1 MVEFN
6 DRSSGMSSDLSANSP
21 QPEVSHHMEMAGHIS
36 RQYKLFSKAGK
47 RVPQTATDALDT
59 AYNSVMASTRAHAK
73 GDMVSAQANMHGAS
87 AYMNIAAEQMGAAV
101 GAGPLFD
108 EAANNADK
116 AADTNDDY
124 IRTTNGPA
132 YMIKVARFN
141 NG

>member
-6 DRSSGMSSDLSANSP
+6 DRSTGVSSELGAHVPHAESH
-21 QPEVSHHMEMAGHIS
+21 HHMEMVGHIS

-59 AYNSVMASTRAHAK
+59 AYNSVMASTRAHEK
-73 GDMVSAQANMHGAS
+73 GDMTSAQANMHGAS
-87 AYMNIAAEQMGAAV
+87 AYMNIAAEQMGAGI
-101 GAGPLFD
+101 GAGPLYD
-108 EAANNADK
+108 EAAKNADK

-124 IRTTNGPA
+124 IRKTNGPA